1 MDFNFSFS
9 RMTSCFDRA
18 SADDTTPVTPRDRLL
33 NVSANIC
40 KFKPPQRPAH
50 LHEEDNVLLYIFC
63 IPLEEHHITLET

>member
-1 MDFNFSFS
+1 MDCNLPFS

-18 SADDTTPVTPRDRLL
+18 SADDATPVTPRNRLL
-33 NVSANIC
+33 RVSAIFR
-40 KFKPPQRPAH
+40 KFTPPQRPAH